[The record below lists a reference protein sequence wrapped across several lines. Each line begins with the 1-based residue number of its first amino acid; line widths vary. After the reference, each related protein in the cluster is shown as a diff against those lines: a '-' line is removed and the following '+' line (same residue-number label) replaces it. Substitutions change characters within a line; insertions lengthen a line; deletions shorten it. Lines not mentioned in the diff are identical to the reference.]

1 MAESTHCIA
10 SAAHSL
16 AGSAGSQNGKKRRR
30 GGEEERRRET
40 SSGVATV
47 SKHNSTAKV
56 FSTGMGND
64 HTRLKLNNTYIGDG
78 RE

>member
-1 MAESTHCIA
+1 MADNTHCIA
-10 SAAHSL
+10 SAAHFL
-16 AGSAGSQNGKKRRR
+16 AGSAGSQNSKKRRR

-40 SSGVATV
+40 KRGEAKV

-56 FSTGMGND
+56 FSIGMDSD